1 MPFILY
7 GTLLRMQSRRTLPP
21 VVCALAAAL
30 LLGAPLPALAS
41 PTTVPLATGQAA
53 PAGRASYLIDTRS
66 GTVHAAEHADRRLP
80 IASLTKVMTA
90 YIALTHADLHDTVKI
105 TRQDVA
111 YAVRGGGTS
120 AYLRPGDRLTIKEL
134 LYGLMLPSGADAAHA
149 LARTLGP
156 GVTAF
161 TAKMNATARSL
172 GMHDTH
178 YVNADGLPTP
188 SGDGYSTARDQA
200 VLIRHALRI
209 PAFTQITSTPTHSIP
224 ATAGHRAYTWTNTNR
239 LLGTPGVIGVKT
251 GFTRAA
257 GYCLAFAAENADH
270 TLIGVV
276 LGSPTSSH
284 RYQTARSL
292 LTTAARA

>member
-1 MPFILY
+1 
-7 GTLLRMQSRRTLPP
+7 MQSRRTLPLA
-21 VVCALAAAL
+21 CALAAGL

-41 PTTVPLATGQAA
+41 PTTAATIPAADQAA
-53 PAGRASYLIDTRS
+53 PEGRASYLIDARS
-66 GTVHAAEHADRRLP
+66 GTVHSAEHADRRLP

-90 YIALTHADLHDTVKI
+90 YIALTHADLDDTVKI
-105 TRQDVA
+105 TRQDVD

-120 AYLRPGDRLTIKEL
+120 AYLRPGDRLTIREL

-149 LARTLGP
+149 LGP
-156 GVTAF
+156 GVQAF

-172 GMHDTH
+172 GMHDTR

-200 VLIRHALRI
+200 VLIRQALRI
-209 PAFTQITSTPTHSIP
+209 PAFTQITSTPSHSIP

-257 GYCLAFAAENADH
+257 GYCLAFAAENAGR

-284 RYQTARSL
+284 RYQTARAL
-292 LTTAARA
+292 LTTAARE